1 MTDATEVTIA
11 PRSFLNDGEHY
22 DACHASRHDD
32 LLFWIKM
39 ASAATS
45 VLELA
50 CGTGRI
56 AIPLAVKGA
65 RVTGVDN
72 CKSMLEQAK
81 RNASG
86 AGIIGIEW
94 VHADMRSF
102 DLGRDDFDLVVL
114 AFNSI
119 NVLLTLED
127 ALSCLRSARRHLA
140 PNGRLVID
148 TFLPSPERLV
158 RDDLEIA
165 YVLPNDEKI
174 TINARRTYD
183 PAAQIRG
190 LDLVVQSSAGTPPQ
204 ADRQDVHVYYPSELT
219 LLASQAGFDVVATYG
234 GYDQRRL
241 DASSRRCLFVCTPL
255 A

>member
-1 MTDATEVTIA
+1 MNP

-39 ASAATS
+39 ASAAKS

-65 RVTGVDN
+65 QVTGIDN
-72 CKSMLEQAK
+72 NASMLDQAR
-81 RNASG
+81 RNARG
-86 AGIIGIEW
+86 AGVDIEW
-94 VHADMRSF
+94 VHADMRAF

-114 AFNSI
+114 AFNGI
-119 NVLLTLED
+119 NVLLTIDDGL
-127 ALSCLRSARRHLA
+127 ACLRAARRHLA
-140 PNGRLVID
+140 PSGRIVID
-148 TFLPSPERLV
+148 TFLPTPERVAAEDLQIDYTLP
-158 RDDLEIA
+158 DDA
-165 YVLPNDEKI
+165 KI
-174 TINARRTYD
+174 TIKARRSYD
-183 PAAQIRG
+183 PAAQTRS
-190 LDLVVQSSAGTPPQ
+190 LDLAVSSTAGE
-204 ADRQDVHVYYPSELT
+204 AGVDRQDVHVYYPSELG
-219 LLASQAGFDVVATYG
+219 LLANAAGFDVVAMYG

-241 DASSRRCLFVCTPL
+241 DALSRRCIFVCTPQ

>member
-1 MTDATEVTIA
+1 VSA

-32 LLFWIKM
+32 LLFWIQM
-39 ASAATS
+39 ASSARS

-65 RVTGVDN
+65 QVTGIDN
-72 CKSMLEQAK
+72 SESMLAQAR
-81 RNASG
+81 RNSRG
-86 AGIIGIEW
+86 AGAEVAW

-114 AFNSI
+114 AFNGL
-119 NVLLTLED
+119 NLLLTLED
-127 ALSCLRSARRHLA
+127 ALACLRSARRHLA
-140 PNGRLVID
+140 PTGRLVID
-148 TFLPSPERLV
+148 TFLPSPARLV
-158 RDDLEIA
+158 PEDLQIDYTLPDDA
-165 YVLPNDEKI
+165 KI
-174 TINARRTYD
+174 TIRARRSYD
-183 PAAQIRG
+183 PAAQVRS
-190 LDLVVQSSAGTPPQ
+190 LDLVVESTDGTAPGH
-204 ADRQDVHVYYPSELT
+204 DRQDVHVYYPSELS
-219 LLASQAGFDVVATYG
+219 LLVHQADFDVVAMYG

-241 DASSRRCLFVCTPL
+241 DALSRRCIFVCTPL

>member
-1 MTDATEVTIA
+1 MST
-11 PRSFLNDGEHY
+11 RSFLNDGEHY

-39 ASAATS
+39 ASSAKS

-65 RVTGVDN
+65 RVTGIDN
-72 CKSMLEQAK
+72 CESMIAQGK
-81 RNASG
+81 RNARG
-86 AGIIGIEW
+86 AGVEIEW
-94 VHADMRSF
+94 VHGNMRQF
-102 DLGRDDFDLVVL
+102 DLGRDDFDLVIL

-119 NVLLTLED
+119 NLLLTLED
-127 ALSCLRSARRHLA
+127 AQSCLRSARKHLA

-158 RDDLEIA
+158 AEELKID
-165 YVLPNDEKI
+165 YVLPDDAKI
-174 TINARRTYD
+174 TIGARRSYD
-183 PAAQIRG
+183 PASQIRS
-190 LDLVVQSSAGTPPQ
+190 LDLAIQSSTGETGN
-204 ADRQDVHVYYPSELT
+204 DTLDVHVYYPSELA
-219 LLASQAGFDVVATYG
+219 LLANSVDFDIVAMYG

-241 DASSRRCLFVCTPL
+241 DALSRRCIFVCTPL

>member
-1 MTDATEVTIA
+1 MIRKDTVNP

-39 ASAATS
+39 ASSARS

-65 RVTGVDN
+65 QVTGLDN
-72 CKSMLEQAK
+72 NASMLEQAR
-81 RNASG
+81 RNARG
-86 AGIIGIEW
+86 AGVEIEW
-94 VHADMRSF
+94 LHADMRRF

-114 AFNSI
+114 AFNGI
-119 NVLLTLED
+119 NSLLTLDD
-127 ALSCLRSARRHLA
+127 ALSCLRSARKHLA
-140 PNGRLVID
+140 PSGRLVID
-148 TFLPSPERLV
+148 TFLPTPERV
-158 RDDLEIA
+158 GAEDLQID
-165 YVLPNDEKI
+165 YTLPDDEKVTI
-174 TINARRTYD
+174 TARRSYD
-183 PAAQIRG
+183 PATQTRS
-190 LDLVVQSSAGTPPQ
+190 LDLAITTRDETG
-204 ADRQDVHVYYPSELT
+204 ADRQDVHVYYPSELA
-219 LLASQAGFDVVATYG
+219 LLAAAAGFDVVATYG

-241 DASSRRCLFVCTPL
+241 DALSRRCLFVCTPL

>member
-1 MTDATEVTIA
+1 MVTTA

-39 ASAATS
+39 ASSAKS

-65 RVTGVDN
+65 QVTGIDN
-72 CKSMLEQAK
+72 TQSMLDQGK
-81 RNASG
+81 RNARG
-86 AGIIGIEW
+86 AGVEIDW
-94 VHADMRSF
+94 VLGDMRSF
-102 DLGRDDFDLVVL
+102 DLGRDDYDLVVL
-114 AFNSI
+114 AFNGL
-119 NVLLTLED
+119 NQMLTLED
-127 ALSCLRSARRHLA
+127 ALSCLRCARKHLA

-148 TFLPSPERLV
+148 TFLPTPERLV
-158 RDDLEIA
+158 AEDLQIDYTLPDDA
-165 YVLPNDEKI
+165 KV
-174 TINARRTYD
+174 TIKARRAYD
-183 PAAQIRG
+183 PASQIRS
-190 LDLVVQSSAGTPPQ
+190 LDLTVDNAGVTGS
-204 ADRQDVHVYYPSELT
+204 DRLDVHVYYPSELS
-219 LLASQAGFDVVATYG
+219 LLVSSADFDVVAMYG

-241 DASSRRCLFVCTPL
+241 DALSRRCIFVCTPL

>member
-1 MTDATEVTIA
+1 MVTQP

-39 ASAATS
+39 ASSAKS

-65 RVTGVDN
+65 HVTGLDN
-72 CKSMLEQAK
+72 SQSMLDQAN
-81 RNASG
+81 RNARG
-86 AGIIGIEW
+86 AGVEIDW
-94 VHADMRSF
+94 VLGDMRSF
-102 DLGRDDFDLVVL
+102 DLGRDDYDLVVL
-114 AFNSI
+114 AFNGL
-119 NVLLTLED
+119 NLLLTLED
-127 ALSCLRSARRHLA
+127 ALSCLRCARKHLA

-148 TFLPSPERLV
+148 TFLPTPERLV
-158 RDDLEIA
+158 AEDLQID
-165 YVLPNDEKI
+165 YVLPDDAKV
-174 TINARRTYD
+174 TIKARRAYD
-183 PAAQIRG
+183 PAAQIRS
-190 LDLVVQSSAGTPPQ
+190 LDLIVDNAGVTGS
-204 ADRQDVHVYYPSELT
+204 DRQDVHVYYPSELS
-219 LLASQAGFDVVATYG
+219 LLVNQADFDVVAMYG

-241 DASSRRCLFVCTPL
+241 DALSRRCIFVCTPL

>member
-1 MTDATEVTIA
+1 MVTQP

-39 ASAATS
+39 ASSAKS

-65 RVTGVDN
+65 HVTGLDN
-72 CKSMLEQAK
+72 NQSMLDQAK
-81 RNASG
+81 RNARG
-86 AGIIGIEW
+86 AGVEIDW
-94 VHADMRSF
+94 VLGDMRSF
-102 DLGRDDFDLVVL
+102 DLGRDDYDLVVL
-114 AFNSI
+114 AFNGL
-119 NVLLTLED
+119 NLLLTLED
-127 ALSCLRSARRHLA
+127 ALSCLRCARKHLA

-148 TFLPSPERLV
+148 TFLPTPERLV
-158 RDDLEIA
+158 AEDLQID
-165 YVLPNDEKI
+165 YVLPDDAKV
-174 TINARRTYD
+174 TIKARRAYD
-183 PAAQIRG
+183 PAAQIRS
-190 LDLVVQSSAGTPPQ
+190 LDLIVDNAGVTGS
-204 ADRQDVHVYYPSELT
+204 DRQDVHVYYPSELS
-219 LLASQAGFDVVATYG
+219 LLVNQADFDVVAMYG

-241 DASSRRCLFVCTPL
+241 DALSRRCIFVCTPL

>member
-1 MTDATEVTIA
+1 MTA

-39 ASAATS
+39 GSAAKS

-56 AIPLAVKGA
+56 AIPLAVKGSK
-65 RVTGVDN
+65 VTGIDN
-72 CKSMLEQAK
+72 CASMIDQAK
-81 RNASG
+81 RNARG
-86 AGIIGIEW
+86 AGVEIDWILG
-94 VHADMRSF
+94 DMRSF

-114 AFNSI
+114 AFNGLNS
-119 NVLLTLED
+119 LLTIED
-127 ALSCLRSARRHLA
+127 ALACLRCARKHLA

-148 TFLPSPERLV
+148 TFLPSPERLAAEELQI
-158 RDDLEIA
+158 D
-165 YVLPNDEKI
+165 YVLPDDTKI
-174 TINARRTYD
+174 TITAQRSYD
-183 PAAQIRG
+183 PAAQIRT
-190 LDLVVQSSAGTPPQ
+190 LDLQIASSDGSPPGT
-204 ADRQDVHVYYPSELT
+204 DRSEVHVFYPSELS
-219 LLASQAGFDVVATYG
+219 LLVHQADFDIVAMYG

-241 DASSRRCLFVCTPL
+241 DALSRRCIFVCTPL

>member
-1 MTDATEVTIA
+1 MPV

-39 ASAATS
+39 ASSAKH

-65 RVTGVDN
+65 KVTGIDN
-72 CKSMLEQAK
+72 CQSMIDQGM
-81 RNASG
+81 RNARG
-86 AGIIGIEW
+86 AGVDIEW
-94 VHADMRSF
+94 IAGNMRSF
-102 DLGRDDFDLVVL
+102 DLNRDDFDLVVL

-119 NVLLTLED
+119 NLMLTLED
-127 ALSCLRSARRHLA
+127 ALSCLRSARKHLA

-148 TFLPSPERLV
+148 TFLPTPERLLAEELKI
-158 RDDLEIA
+158 D
-165 YVLPNDEKI
+165 YVLPDDAKI
-174 TINARRTYD
+174 TINARRSYD
-183 PAAQIRG
+183 PATQIRS
-190 LDLVVQSSAGTPPQ
+190 LDLAVQSSADETPTG
-204 ADRQDVHVYYPSELT
+204 ADRLDVHVYYPSELS
-219 LLASQAGFDVVATYG
+219 LLVNQADFDVVAMYG

-241 DASSRRCLFVCTPL
+241 DALSRRCIFVCTPL

>member
-1 MTDATEVTIA
+1 MVTTP

-39 ASAATS
+39 ASSAKS

-65 RVTGVDN
+65 QVTGLDN
-72 CKSMLEQAK
+72 SQSMLDQGK
-81 RNASG
+81 RNARG
-86 AGIIGIEW
+86 AGVEIDFVLG
-94 VHADMRSF
+94 DMRSF
-102 DLGRDDFDLVVL
+102 DLGRDDYDLVVL
-114 AFNSI
+114 AFNGL
-119 NVLLTLED
+119 NQLLTLED
-127 ALSCLRSARRHLA
+127 ALSCLRCARKHLA

-148 TFLPSPERLV
+148 TFLPTPERLV
-158 RDDLEIA
+158 AEDLQIDYTLPDDA
-165 YVLPNDEKI
+165 KVLIK
-174 TINARRTYD
+174 ARRAYD
-183 PAAQIRG
+183 PASQIRS
-190 LDLVVQSSAGTPPQ
+190 LDLTIDNAGVT
-204 ADRQDVHVYYPSELT
+204 ASDRLDVHVYYPSELS
-219 LLASQAGFDVVATYG
+219 LLVSTADFDVVAMYG

-241 DASSRRCLFVCTPL
+241 DALSRRCIFVCTPL

>member
-1 MTDATEVTIA
+1 MQGEVSA

-39 ASAATS
+39 ASSARS

-65 RVTGVDN
+65 QVTGVDN
-72 CKSMLEQAK
+72 NASMLDQAR
-81 RNASG
+81 RNARG
-86 AGIIGIEW
+86 AGVEVDW
-94 VHADMRSF
+94 VLGDMRSF

-114 AFNSI
+114 AFNGI
-119 NVLLTLED
+119 NLLLTLED
-127 ALSCLRSARRHLA
+127 ALACLRNARKHLA

-148 TFLPSPERLV
+148 TFLPTPDRLAAEE
-158 RDDLEIA
+158 LEIG
-165 YVLPNDEKI
+165 YVLPDDAKV
-174 TINARRTYD
+174 TIKARRSYD
-183 PAAQIRG
+183 PAAQLRSLALTVDTSTG
-190 LDLVVQSSAGTPPQ
+190 EHGSDH
-204 ADRQDVHVYYPSELT
+204 QDVHVYYPSELS
-219 LLASQAGFDVVATYG
+219 LLVHHADFDVVATYG

-241 DASSRRCLFVCTPL
+241 DALSRRCIFVCTPL

>member
-1 MTDATEVTIA
+1 LPTRDMQEVVRS

-39 ASAATS
+39 ASTAKS

-65 RVTGVDN
+65 RVTGIDN
-72 CKSMLEQAK
+72 CQSMIDQGK
-81 RNASG
+81 RNARG
-86 AGIIGIEW
+86 AGVEIEW
-94 VHADMRSF
+94 VLGDMRSF

-114 AFNSI
+114 AFNGM
-119 NVLLTLED
+119 NLLLTLED
-127 ALSCLRSARRHLA
+127 ALSCLRCARKHLA

-148 TFLPSPERLV
+148 TFLPTPERLV
-158 RDDLEIA
+158 AEELQIDYTLPDDA
-165 YVLPNDEKI
+165 KV
-174 TINARRTYD
+174 TINARRAYD
-183 PAAQIRG
+183 PAAQIRS
-190 LDLVVQSSAGTPPQ
+190 LDLAVSSTSGEAGT
-204 ADRQDVHVYYPSELT
+204 DRQDVHVYYPSELS
-219 LLASQAGFDVVATYG
+219 LLVHQADFDVVAMYG

-241 DASSRRCLFVCTPL
+241 DALSRRCIFVCTPL

>member
-1 MTDATEVTIA
+1 VST

-39 ASAATS
+39 ASSAKS

-65 RVTGVDN
+65 QVSGIDN
-72 CKSMLEQAK
+72 SASMIEQGK
-81 RNASG
+81 RNARG
-86 AGIIGIEW
+86 AGVEIDWIVG
-94 VHADMRSF
+94 DMRQF

-114 AFNSI
+114 AFNGL
-119 NVLLTLED
+119 NLLLTLED
-127 ALSCLRSARRHLA
+127 ALACLRCARKHLA

-148 TFLPSPERLV
+148 TFLPTPERLV
-158 RDDLEIA
+158 AEDLQID
-165 YVLPNDEKI
+165 YTLPDEAKV
-174 TINARRTYD
+174 TINARRSYD
-183 PAAQIRG
+183 PAAQIRS
-190 LDLVVQSSAGTPPQ
+190 LDLKVTNGSESGT
-204 ADRQDVHVYYPSELT
+204 DRQDVHVYYPSELS
-219 LLASQAGFDVVATYG
+219 LLVSQADFDVVAMYG

-241 DASSRRCLFVCTPL
+241 DALSRRCIFVCTPL

>member
-1 MTDATEVTIA
+1 MIPTVTVTVP

-39 ASAATS
+39 ASEARR

-56 AIPLAVKGA
+56 AIPLAVKGSQ
-65 RVTGVDN
+65 VTGLDDSD
-72 CKSMLEQAK
+72 SMIAQAQ
-81 RNASG
+81 RNARG
-86 AGIIGIEW
+86 AGVDIEW
-94 VHADMRSF
+94 VKADMRSF

-114 AFNSI
+114 AFNSV
-119 NVLLTLED
+119 NLLLTLDD
-127 ALSCLRSARRHLA
+127 ALTCLRCARRHLA

-148 TFLPSPERLV
+148 TFLPSPERLLAE
-158 RDDLEIA
+158 DLEIA
-165 YVLPNDEKI
+165 YVLPDDAKI
-174 TINARRTYD
+174 TIRARRSYD
-183 PAAQIRG
+183 PAAQIRS
-190 LDLVVQSSAGTPPQ
+190 LDLTVASSDGSPPGT
-204 ADRQDVHVYYPSELT
+204 DRQDVHVYYPSELS
-219 LLASQAGFDVVATYG
+219 LLVQQADFDVVAMYG

-241 DASSRRCLFVCTPL
+241 DALSRRCIFVCSPL

>member
-1 MTDATEVTIA
+1 MTLP

-39 ASAATS
+39 ASSAKS

-65 RVTGVDN
+65 QVSGIDN
-72 CKSMLEQAK
+72 SPSMIEQGR
-81 RNASG
+81 RNARG
-86 AGIIGIEW
+86 AGVEIDWIVG
-94 VHADMRSF
+94 DMRQF

-114 AFNSI
+114 AFNGL
-119 NVLLTLED
+119 NLLLTLED
-127 ALSCLRSARRHLA
+127 ALSCLRCARKHLA

-148 TFLPSPERLV
+148 TFLPAPERLV
-158 RDDLEIA
+158 AENLQIDYTLPDDA
-165 YVLPNDEKI
+165 KV
-174 TINARRTYD
+174 TINARRSYD
-183 PAAQIRG
+183 PAAQIRS
-190 LDLVVQSSAGTPPQ
+190 LDLQVTNGEASGT
-204 ADRQDVHVYYPSELT
+204 DRQDVHVYYPSELS
-219 LLASQAGFDVVATYG
+219 LLVSQADFDVVAMYG

-241 DASSRRCLFVCTPL
+241 DALSRRCIFVCTPL